1 MSCCVGGPCPGGPQ
15 WTQVR
20 TLASAASL
28 LSTASVSTKKSLLW
42 SHRFPGSVGI
52 CSGGIHVQRCSPAR
66 GPAKSPSTCFPV
78 TLQPAVCGSCFSI
91 FSPAFGRGRHF
102 AFCRDG
108 VSFLI
113 AILTSISLIASE
125 QGYLFI
131 CKHGYAIFPFSP
143 STAPFPTI
151 QSFSYWWALTVIY
164 SLYEPII
171 VCCCLLPS
179 MSSACLLFMM
189 VGGLQVFSLLCSQNY
204 GFSLFICAF

>member
-1 MSCCVGGPCPGGPQ
+1 MSCCVRGPCPGGPR

-131 CKHGYAIFPFSP
+131 CKHGYAIFPF
-143 STAPFPTI
+143 F
-151 QSFSYWWALTVIY
+151 
-164 SLYEPII
+164 SLYCPISYHSVFFLLVGI
-171 VCCCLLPS
+171 NCHIFFIRTHHCVLLSAPVHVQCL
-179 MSSACLLFMM
+179 SSVYDGWGPAGILTFM
-189 VGGLQVFSLLCSQNY
+189 
-204 GFSLFICAF
+204 